1 MYYQGVLYIVC
12 QPWELEERVKVYYI
26 YSVSAV
32 GAKERVKVY
41 YIYSVSAVGAKERV
55 KVYYIYIYI

>member
-1 MYYQGVLYIVC
+1 MC
-12 QPWELEERVKVYYI
+12 QPWELRRGSRCIIYIVSAVGAKERVKVYYL

-41 YIYSVSAVGAKERV
+41 YI
-55 KVYYIYIYI
+55 